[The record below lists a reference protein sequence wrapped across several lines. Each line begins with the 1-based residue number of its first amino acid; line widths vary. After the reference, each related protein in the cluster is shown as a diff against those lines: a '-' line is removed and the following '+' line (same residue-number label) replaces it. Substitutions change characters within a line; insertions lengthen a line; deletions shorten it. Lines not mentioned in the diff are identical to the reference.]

1 MLLLLLLLLFLLLVT
16 FINYFLLLRRA
27 RGIVLLVIFIV
38 QGEGVCL
45 DIFIFH
51 FFTVEGE
58 WGFKFMFYFS
68 PSFDMWKEEG
78 KGPCFF

>member
-1 MLLLLLLLLFLLLVT
+1 LLVT

-45 DIFIFH
+45 DFIFLNS
-51 FFTVEGE
+51 FTVEGE
-58 WGFKFMFYFS
+58 GEGVQVYVLFFS
-68 PSFDMWKEEG
+68 FI
-78 KGPCFF
+78 